1 MDSATLTRTIFIDG
15 EAGTTGLG
23 IAQRLA
29 SLGGVAVKSIAPEKR
44 KDAEAR
50 RAMMAS
56 VDLVVLCLPDD
67 AAKESVALAD
77 SLGAKS
83 PKIVD
88 ASTAY
93 RVDPN
98 WTYGFAEMTPG
109 HAAAIRNATRVSN
122 PGCYPTG
129 GIALLRPLVEAG
141 LLAADHPLSINAVSG
156 YSGGGK
162 SMIAAFEGKTAP
174 DFELYGLGFAHK
186 HVPELQKYSKLTAR
200 PIFVPSVGNFRQG
213 MLVSV
218 PLHLDALPGKPKA
231 ADLQSALETHYAGS
245 TLVSVVPAEANGKIE
260 PQALNDSDRLEL
272 RVFANETYRQAVLV
286 ARLDN
291 LGKGASGAAV
301 QNIKLMLGLE

>member
-29 SLGGVAVKSIAPEKR
+29 SLSGVAVKSIAPEKR

-98 WTYGFAEMTPG
+98 WTYGFAEMAPG
-109 HAAAIRNATRVSN
+109 HEAAIRNATRVSN

-129 GIALLRPLVEAG
+129 
-141 LLAADHPLSINAVSG
+141 
-156 YSGGGK
+156 
-162 SMIAAFEGKTAP
+162 
-174 DFELYGLGFAHK
+174 
-186 HVPELQKYSKLTAR
+186 
-200 PIFVPSVGNFRQG
+200 
-213 MLVSV
+213 
-218 PLHLDALPGKPKA
+218 
-231 ADLQSALETHYAGS
+231 
-245 TLVSVVPAEANGKIE
+245 
-260 PQALNDSDRLEL
+260 
-272 RVFANETYRQAVLV
+272 
-286 ARLDN
+286 
-291 LGKGASGAAV
+291 
-301 QNIKLMLGLE
+301 